1 MRHLLIA
8 AISITALSGAAY
20 AEGTASKS
28 TTAPA
33 RTLSK
38 PTPAKAA
45 KSAKKQPVIPDT
57 STASAPHR
65 YPRSAR
71 ILPPARP
78 LASSA
83 SSQAGTV
90 HKDAPL
96 DQIAGT
102 GG

>member
-8 AISITALSGAAY
+8 AISIIALGGAAY

-45 KSAKKQPVIPDT
+45 KSAKKPVILDT

-96 DQIAGT
+96 DQVAGT